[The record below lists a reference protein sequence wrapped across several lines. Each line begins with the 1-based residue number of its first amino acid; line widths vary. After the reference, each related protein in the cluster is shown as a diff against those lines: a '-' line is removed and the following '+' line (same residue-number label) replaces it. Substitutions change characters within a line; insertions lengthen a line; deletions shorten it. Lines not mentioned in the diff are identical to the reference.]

1 MFLLCGAVSLYY
13 QLGFETSAATKTV
26 DVHGGDIY
34 IPELSITMD
43 QAWALKKNWKL
54 VKLAL
59 SRPMETRKF
68 GK

>member
-43 QAWALKKNWKL
+43 QAWAQEEL
-54 VKLAL
+54 
-59 SRPMETRKF
+59 ETCQVSIEIWRL
-68 GK
+68 